1 VLILAGLAM
10 LVLPGQGLLT
20 ILVGLV
26 LVHVPGKRRLLRRIL
41 RQETV
46 RETVDQLRRQAG
58 REPLILDEPEPEDA
72 SPSRPPA

>member
-1 VLILAGLAM
+1 
-10 LVLPGQGLLT
+10 
-20 ILVGLV
+20 
-26 LVHVPGKRRLLRRIL
+26 VHVPGKRRLLRRIL

-72 SPSRPPA
+72 SPSGPPA